1 VLEAANQSQGG
12 GSILPLLLLVGVFA
26 LMYFLV
32 IRPQSQRRKQM
43 TSMQNAVEE
52 GAPVMTLGGLY
63 GTVVTADSESVVLEV
78 SPGVTNRYARAA
90 IAKVLSDEDAVKAGL
105 APNDD
110 AVDPDDEPVVD
121 SVVVDTP
128 AADAPV
134 AGTPATVTPAAD
146 TKAPEAPVAPEA
158 PLAPEAPVVPSD
170 PTADPRPV
178 SEADRTERR

>member
-1 VLEAANQSQGG
+1 MVDEAAQQSSGG

-43 TSMQNAVEE
+43 TSMQNKVEE

-63 GTVVTADSESVVLEV
+63 GTVVSTEGDSVLLEV

-90 IAKVLSDEDAVKAGL
+90 IAKVLSDEEATKAGM
-105 APNDD
+105 AANED
-110 AVDPDDEPVVD
+110 AVDEDDVPLTDAVLVEEPVVA
-121 SVVVDTP
+121 TTTTTTTAPEPP
-128 AADAPV
+128 AA
-134 AGTPATVTPAAD
+134 
-146 TKAPEAPVAPEA
+146 PE
-158 PLAPEAPVVPSD
+158 VVSD

-178 SEADRTERR
+178 SAEADSTADTADSAKGTDRR